1 MGKANKIEIIQ
12 KIKPI
17 KTGNLKINGMI
28 TKCFNMTG
36 FHPTNAKGIAH
47 NYLEKHG
54 EKGLTELPSPQMNLH
69 EIEIFEQQPD
79 MKVYINFFKTISF
92 FLDRVYG
99 ARK

>member
-17 KTGNLKINGMI
+17 KTGILKINGMI

-36 FHPTNAKGIAH
+36 FHATNSKGIAL
-47 NYLEKHG
+47 NYIEKRG
-54 EKGLTELPSPQMNLH
+54 EKGLAELPSAQMNLH

-79 MKVYINFFKTISF
+79 MKVYSFFFLINF
-92 FLDRVYG
+92 FLDRIYG